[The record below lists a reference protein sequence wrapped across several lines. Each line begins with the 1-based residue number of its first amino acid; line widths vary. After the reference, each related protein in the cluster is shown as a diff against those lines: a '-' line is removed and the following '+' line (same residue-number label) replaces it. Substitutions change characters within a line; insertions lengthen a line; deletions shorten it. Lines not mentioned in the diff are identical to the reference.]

1 MPVVLL
7 RHIVAGVF
15 CFRLLYLYCMPPT
28 VLDIYQVK
36 YKKTFSRGKKIR
48 ECFVVCEKVP
58 TFASAFREQ
67 PLMSGERKS
76 SLTG

>member
-1 MPVVLL
+1 MS
-7 RHIVAGVF
+7 
-15 CFRLLYLYCMPPT
+15 PT
-28 VLDIYQVK
+28 VLDVCQVK
-36 YKKTFSRGKKIR
+36 YKKTFSGGKKIR
-48 ECFVVCEKVP
+48 ECFVFCEKVP